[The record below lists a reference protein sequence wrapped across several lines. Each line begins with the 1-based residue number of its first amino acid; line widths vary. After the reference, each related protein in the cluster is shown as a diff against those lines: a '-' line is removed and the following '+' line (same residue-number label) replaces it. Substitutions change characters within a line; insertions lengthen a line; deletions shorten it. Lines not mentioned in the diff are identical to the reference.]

1 MSVYSFLHYVTD
13 KVQLNEALASTRR
26 HWSTIWKKRLLAC
39 LYIHFYIMSRTKFSW
54 TRLWHQQ
61 GDIGRQFERKD
72 FWHVCIFIF
81 TLCHGQSSVERGFN
95 INKETLVDNLKEKSS
110 GMSVYSLLYYV
121 TGKVQLNRGFNIN
134 METLVDILKEKTS
147 GMSVYSF
154 LHDVTG
160 KVQLNEALTLTRRH
174 WSIIWKKRL
183 LACLYIHFYIM
194 SLDKIKLNEALTST
208 RRHWSTIWK
217 KGLLACLYI
226 HFYIMSRT
234 KFSWTRL

>member
-61 GDIGRQFERKD
+61 GDIGRQFERKY

-121 TGKVQLNRGFNIN
+121 TGKVQLN
-134 METLVDILKEKTS
+134 
-147 GMSVYSF
+147 
-154 LHDVTG
+154 
-160 KVQLNEALTLTRRH
+160 EALTSTWRH
-174 WSIIWKKRL
+174 WSTFWKKRL
-183 LACLYIHFYIM
+183 LACLYIHFYMM
-194 SLDKIKLNEALTST
+194 SRAKFSWT
-208 RRHWSTIWK
+208 RLKKQGRHWSTIWK
-217 KGLLACLYI
+217 KRFLACLYI
-226 HFYIMSRT
+226 HFYIMIRA
-234 KFSWTRL
+234 KFS

>member
-13 KVQLNEALASTRR
+13 KVQLNVALASTRR

-81 TLCHGQSSVERGFN
+81 TLCHGQSSVERVFN

-121 TGKVQLNRGFNIN
+121 TGKVQLN
-134 METLVDILKEKTS
+134 
-147 GMSVYSF
+147 
-154 LHDVTG
+154 
-160 KVQLNEALTLTRRH
+160 EALTSTWRH
-174 WSIIWKKRL
+174 WSTFWKKRL
-183 LACLYIHFYIM
+183 LACLYIHFYM
-194 SLDKIKLNEALTST
+194 
-208 RRHWSTIWK
+208 
-217 KGLLACLYI
+217 
-226 HFYIMSRT
+226 MSRV

>member
-1 MSVYSFLHYVTD
+1 MSVYSFLHDVTG
-13 KVQLNEALASTRR
+13 KVQLNEALTSTRR
-26 HWSTIWKKRLLAC
+26 HWSTIWEKRLLAC

-81 TLCHGQSSVERGFN
+81 HFYIMSRTKFSWTRLWHQQGDIGRQFERKDFWHVCIFIFTLCDGQSSVERGFN

-110 GMSVYSLLYYV
+110 GMSVYSFLHYV
-121 TGKVQLNRGFNIN
+121 TDKVQ
-134 METLVDILKEKTS
+134 
-147 GMSVYSF
+147 
-154 LHDVTG
+154 
-160 KVQLNEALTLTRRH
+160 
-174 WSIIWKKRL
+174 
-183 LACLYIHFYIM
+183 
-194 SLDKIKLNEALTST
+194 LNEALTST

-217 KGLLACLYI
+217 KKLLACLYI
-226 HFYIMSRT
+226 HFYIMSRV

>member
-1 MSVYSFLHYVTD
+1 MSWAKFSWTRLKKQGRHGINKETLVDNLKEKTSGMSVYSFLHYVMG

-121 TGKVQLNRGFNIN
+121 TGKVQLN
-134 METLVDILKEKTS
+134 
-147 GMSVYSF
+147 
-154 LHDVTG
+154 
-160 KVQLNEALTLTRRH
+160 EALTSTWRH
-174 WSIIWKKRL
+174 WSTFWKKRL
-183 LACLYIHFYIM
+183 LACLYIHFYMM
-194 SLDKIKLNEALTST
+194 SRAKFSWT
-208 RRHWSTIWK
+208 RLKKQGRHWSTIWK
-217 KGLLACLYI
+217 KRFLACLYI
-226 HFYIMSRT
+226 HFYIMIRAN
-234 KFSWTRL
+234 FS